1 MMMSVSLICAL
12 APASDLQAIAHFGK
26 VRCCRSP
33 ARQDIK
39 GETAMKL
46 EGKVAAITGGTAGL
60 GRGIAEAFLAEG
72 AKVALFARNAEK
84 GARVI
89 EELHVGRQGGE
100 RAIFVAGDVMQQA
113 DVEGFIDQTI
123 DHFGTLDILVNNAGG
138 AGDLQ
143 PLVQLSDEAFD
154 EAMKWNVYSTFWAC
168 RRALPE
174 MLKKGDGRI
183 INMSSMEG
191 KHGKPVFTAYTAAK
205 HAVNG
210 LTKSLA
216 REVGE
221 AGVTVNS
228 ICPGLVVTDIIKN
241 NGPATAEAMGMEF
254 DEMIAMFASEAAIKR
269 PNTVEEIAAMALLLA
284 SKEGAGITGAMLSV
298 DGGTA
303 QY

>member
-1 MMMSVSLICAL
+1 
-12 APASDLQAIAHFGK
+12 
-26 VRCCRSP
+26 
-33 ARQDIK
+33 
-39 GETAMKL
+39 MKL

-60 GRGIAEAFLAEG
+60 GRGIAEAFMAEG
-72 AKVALFARNAEK
+72 AKVALFARNPEK

-89 EELHVGRQGGE
+89 EELRVNRPGPD
-100 RAIFVAGDVMQQA
+100 RAIFVAGDVMNQS
-113 DVEGFIDQTI
+113 DVEGFIDKTI
-123 DHFGTLDILVNNAGG
+123 EEFGTLDILVNNAGG

-143 PLVQLSDEAFD
+143 PMVDLSDEAFD
-154 EAMKWNVYSTFWAC
+154 EAMKWNVYSTFWAT

-174 MLKKGDGRI
+174 MLKKGDGRV

-210 LTKSLA
+210 ITKSLA

-241 NGPATAEAMGMEF
+241 NGPATAKAMGMEF
-254 DEMIAMFASEAAIKR
+254 DEMITMFAQEAAIKR
-269 PNTVEEIAAMALLLA
+269 PNTVDEIAAVAMLLA
-284 SKEGAGITGAMLSV
+284 SKEGAGITGAMISV

-303 QY
+303 QF